1 MATSRSDRSTLI
13 VDTLIEAFEP
23 LMQADPGA
31 FRGKFRKMA
40 ADPFAFYRGS
50 ACVFYADMAATR
62 DRYADERTSRVWI
75 HGDLHAENFGTYM
88 NSEGL
93 LVFDVNDFDE
103 AYLGHF
109 SWDLRR
115 FVASLALMGWQKAL
129 PDEEIRSLAT
139 GYLQAYVDQ
148 VGYYVDDPNDDSFA
162 LGLDNTEGAIHQVLR
177 SARLS
182 TRVALLDSLT
192 EVTDYERRF
201 KRTSAVRELS
211 KTERRKVEAAFRRYL
226 KTIPDAKREHHDVFY
241 DVKDVVGKMGFGIG
255 SAGLPAYNVL
265 IEGYNQAL
273 ENDIVLTMKQ
283 GNIAAPS
290 RIVDDQRVRDFF
302 DHDGHRTVVS
312 QRALQVHTDPFLGHT
327 TVDGTGYVVS
337 ELSPYEAD
345 LDWADIT
352 EPEEI
357 ARVLNALGRA
367 TAKVHCS
374 SDQDSD
380 EDLVDFQT
388 EAAIADAIGADVDA
402 FIEELVEF
410 AMKYAVRARKDHA
423 LFVDAFR
430 GAKFDLVAAT

>member
-241 DVKDVVGKMGFGIG
+241 DVKDVIGKMGFGIG

-402 FIEELVEF
+402 FVAELVEF